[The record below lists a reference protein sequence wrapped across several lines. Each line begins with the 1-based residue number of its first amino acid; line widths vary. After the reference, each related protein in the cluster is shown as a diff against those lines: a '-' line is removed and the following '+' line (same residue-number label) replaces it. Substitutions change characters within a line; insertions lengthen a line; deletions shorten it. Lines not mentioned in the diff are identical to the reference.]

1 MVESVR
7 VSRQK
12 GIYHLFTF
20 LWLACIGITVASLFF
35 NYCTYEFMGMKADSE
50 SLFKTFKETFEIIF
64 KADNSKY
71 LTEFLKVYKWFLIG
85 VGLLIVAT
93 LFRPGAKLSAR
104 VSEGGIKTCI
114 VIDVIGLIIGA
125 VGVYLTAPVKLLEP
139 LLGDAASQLDIT
151 LGIGALMRFGAILAP
166 VLGLVED
173 FLLLKDVGPTR
184 AAVERALEE
193 KRQEE
198 IRREHERNQAAQ
210 QTVVYA
216 GSAPASAPTQ
226 SLESKLE
233 ELISLKEKGLLT
245 EEEYQQKRAKII
257 ESF

>member
-20 LWLACIGITVASLFF
+20 LWLVCIGITVAALFL
-35 NYCTYEFMGMKADSE
+35 NYCTFKYMGVQADSE
-50 SLFKTFKETFEIIF
+50 SLFKIFKEMLEIIF

-125 VGVYLTAPVKLLEP
+125 VGVYLTAPIKLFELSY
-139 LLGDAASQLDIT
+139 GDMASQLNISS
-151 LGIGALMRFGAILAP
+151 GIGALMRFGAILAP

-210 QTVVYA
+210 QTVIYTNP
-216 GSAPASAPTQ
+216 APAQNPPQ

-233 ELISLKEKGLLT
+233 ELLVLKEKGLLT
-245 EEEYQQKRAKII
+245 EEEYKQKRENLID
-257 ESF
+257 SF